1 MYLQDKQGS
10 WGAALQH
17 CVKKHRQFTDLLVS
31 EPKLAPAG
39 PQGPWFCLPFSAP
52 ENFFPEP
59 AVP

>member
-39 PQGPWFCLPFSAP
+39 QQGPWFSLPLLSP
-52 ENFFPEP
+52 
-59 AVP
+59 